1 MHYASGCLRSIGR
14 RLLYLAIQYTYL
26 ICFLPYS
33 TGTVS
38 RYSSREAAGKE
49 KKSGKAR
56 KDIHVLLSFTRYKAK
71 KKNPLLW
78 YRRSVRKACWLG
90 PGFNLKVRYFLPTF
104 SSRRETWGNFFLVS
118 ACQSSPFERIPHT
131 YLPEE
136 ASCTAFSRNAFP
148 VCLVP
153 A

>member
-14 RLLYLAIQYTYL
+14 RLLYLGIQYTYL

-33 TGTVS
+33 TGMVS
-38 RYSSREAAGKE
+38 RYSSREAGGKE

-78 YRRSVRKACWLG
+78 YRRSVRRQGMLARTRVQS
-90 PGFNLKVRYFLPTF
+90 KVRYFLPTF

-118 ACQSSPFERIPHT
+118 ACQSSPSERIPHT
-131 YLPEE
+131 YLPEG
-136 ASCTAFSRNAFP
+136 ASCTVFF
-148 VCLVP
+148 
-153 A
+153 